1 MVIIAPKDYPETKET
16 NEMKK
21 EFDRFPFPLSPFQ
34 KHSIDALVNGKSI
47 LVTAHTGSGKTVP
60 AEFAI
65 QYFQERGKKV
75 IYCSPIKALSNQKF
89 YEFRRKYPHIQFG
102 LLTGDNK
109 INPIADCLI
118 MTTEILMNYLFHMQ
132 QPKKQKEEKKE
143 EKTKTTPPVT
153 NPQSA
158 IMPNLME
165 FQIDIENELAAVVF
179 DEVHYINDA
188 ERGKVW
194 EKSIM
199 MLPAHVQL
207 ILLSA
212 TIDGPVAFARW
223 CQGPLE
229 AETQGPL
236 EAETQK
242 AKREIVLCSTS
253 HRIVPLGHYS
263 FLTTTEAA
271 FKKIKDKQ
279 IEQEIKKKTNR
290 LLPLQE
296 AGGKFIDTTYH
307 DITKITGYLTKW
319 QVDMKRKFVVNRL
332 LQHLTEEGMTP
343 ALLFLFSRKQV
354 ETLASE
360 ITTNLLEFDSKVPY
374 ISRREVEKIMH
385 NSLPNYREY
394 MKIPEYEFLVGLLEK
409 GIGIHHAGM
418 IPIFRE
424 IVELF
429 ISQRYIKLLI
439 ATESFAIGL
448 DCPIKSTIFTG
459 FTKWDGRQDRLLMP
473 HEYTQM
479 AGRAGRRGIDTIGYV
494 IHCNNLFRQP
504 TMQEYKTL
512 LCNKPERFR
521 SKFAISYDLVLN
533 LLQKDVPTNMKDIVD
548 YAERSMVGVELHE
561 EIEKQGV
568 TIEKDTQQ
576 LQVMQQQKDSDPV
589 KEEVIRQYILM
600 TETGGNKARKEA
612 ERIKAEY
619 PDITTS
625 VTKLQERDKLH
636 AKLRKECD
644 HLCFLETYL
653 QQQIEIACTIL
664 EKQGFI
670 ALTSEGLDLT
680 QRGQIAKQIR
690 EVECR
695 IMTHLLQATDGL
707 RDYGPEDIAALLSCF
722 IEVRD
727 SEVRIKKKES
737 EVKKKDSENEKK
749 ENNQQSTLLQAYELM
764 QKAKEEYEKDEDEF
778 PEWDKTTREEN
789 NSLQPY
795 LMEPIKEWAKGCKTE
810 EECKYFLQ
818 TQLKETLDMSL
829 GDFVK
834 VILKIVAAKKELERV
849 AQEDNRWL
857 HLLNK
862 LQEIEPMVSKFLM
875 TSQSLYL
882 LEPCGFQ

>member
-1 MVIIAPKDYPETKET
+1 
-16 NEMKK
+16 MKR
-21 EFDRFPFPLSPFQ
+21 EFERFPFPLSPFQ
-34 KHSIDALVNGKSI
+34 KHSIDALVNGKSV

-132 QPKKQKEEKKE
+132 QPNKEKEETKEKEPKKE
-143 EKTKTTPPVT
+143 EKTNTTPPVT
-153 NPQSA
+153 NPQTA

-188 ERGKVW
+188 SRGKVW

-207 ILLSA
+207 VLLSA
-212 TIDGPVAFARW
+212 TIDSPVAFARW
-223 CQGPLE
+223 CQGPE
-229 AETQGPL
+229 GAETQGTDAK
-236 EAETQK
+236 AETQK
-242 AKREIVLCSTS
+242 PKRDIVLCSTS

-307 DITKITGYLTKW
+307 DITKIAGYLTKW

-374 ISRREVEKIMH
+374 IARREVEKIMH

-394 MKIPEYEFLVGLLEK
+394 MQIPEYEFLVGLLEK

-459 FTKWDGRQDRLLMP
+459 FTKWDGSQDRLLMP

-504 TMQEYKTL
+504 TLQEYKTL

-533 LLQKDVPTNMKDIVD
+533 LLQKDVPTNMQDIVD
-548 YAERSMVGVELHE
+548 YAERSMVGVELRE
-561 EIEKQGV
+561 EIEKQELL
-568 TIEKDTQQ
+568 IAKDTQQ
-576 LQVMQQQKDSDPV
+576 LQVIQQENRKEKQEEKHAS
-589 KEEVIRQYILM
+589 EEVVRQYILL
-600 TETGGNKARKEA
+600 TETGGNKGRKEA
-612 ERIKAEY
+612 DRIKAEY

-625 VTKLQERDKLH
+625 VTKLQERDELH
-636 AKLRKECD
+636 TKLRKEGQ
-644 HLCFLETYL
+644 HLRFLETYL

-670 ALTSEGLDLT
+670 ALGQDLSKLGQDLLKLGQENEKRLALT
-680 QRGQIAKQIR
+680 QKGQIAKQIR
-690 EVECR
+690 EIECR
-695 IMTHLLQATDGL
+695 IMTDLLQATDGL
-707 RDYGPEDIAALLSCF
+707 RDYAPEDIAALLSCF
-722 IEVRD
+722 IEVR
-727 SEVRIKKKES
+727 ES
-737 EVKKKDSENEKK
+737 EVKNK
-749 ENNQQSTLLQAYELM
+749 ENNQQKESNQQSTLLQAYELM
-764 QKAKEEYEKDEDEF
+764 QKVKEKYEEDEDEF
-778 PEWDKTTREEN
+778 PQWDKATKEEN

-795 LMEPIKEWAKGCKTE
+795 LMEPIKEWARGCKTE

-875 TSQSLYL
+875 TSQSLYI
-882 LEPCGFQ
+882 